1 MPDISTKATVG
12 IELNT
17 QPVGRKIAE
26 LETKLDK
33 LNEKKRQFE
42 AAGDQKGLVKIQK
55 EINKVSRQLDTARTA
70 SERCKAALAKLN
82 ESSPKEL
89 RHTLKQLKA
98 DLDHMERGSAAW
110 KAHVEAIKRVKAEI
124 KSVDAE
130 LREHEGLLSRINRK
144 VNEWGM
150 SIASAAAAFTGIVFT
165 ARQAVQAYADMEG
178 EMANVRKFTG
188 MTSSEVEKLNEAF
201 KNMDTRTSREDLNKL
216 AQEAG
221 RLGLQSQDDVLGF
234 VKAANQINVALDDLG
249 DGATLTL
256 SKLTDIFGDKD
267 RLGVEQSLLAV
278 GSVINELSQN
288 CTASAP
294 YLANFAQRLAGVGKQ
309 ANMTI
314 PEIMGFAAVL
324 DSQGQAVE
332 MSATALSQLI
342 MKLFQDP
349 AKIAKATGMDL
360 QAFSKV
366 LKEDTN
372 EALLM
377 LLERLNSLGDISAL
391 APIFDAMGT
400 DGARASAVIAAL
412 AGNID
417 MVKQQQQ
424 AANLAFKEGTS
435 VTKEYNVQNNT
446 VQAQLDKAKKGFNEM
461 AVELG
466 EKLAPAMKY
475 AISGTSAMMRVLSGL
490 ISFIG
495 NHKTIIITLTL
506 AIIGYTAAVKANTIA
521 KITDAAF
528 DKIANALIATRR
540 VVVLAASAAYNA
552 LTGNMVRARAAT
564 VLLNK
569 TLKLSPWGLAIAG
582 VTALYGGLIS
592 LLQSVDDN
600 RKAAK
605 RLAEEH
611 RQWIDSISN
620 IDEASN
626 RYSSNELTRLKA
638 LYKSAT
644 DENAARK
651 NRISAAQQMQSLYP
665 AIFSNFSNEA
675 IMAGKAKSA
684 YDKLTLSIIANAKA
698 RAAAE
703 KIKENEKKILDLEDE
718 VRRNEAWAH
727 NAGVRADNA
736 REQQRKNNDRNSAQ
750 HAFMPAGVQTYGEQ
764 QLSETI
770 RDNTKQQEIA
780 NKNIEKANGQIN
792 DLRTSNDRLA
802 KIPGVSGLLTGG
814 GNNPQTPNISYTHGG
829 GGGRGNSDFTPPDEK
844 AERKAETERKKKE
857 REARAAQRKKEQ
869 DAAKAKRLA
878 DRVAK
883 QEYEQALK
891 DTVEDRANAETEA
904 LQLYKA
910 GELGY
915 YEYLD
920 RMANIEEE
928 FWNSRLD
935 TYEAFGKAESDDYAK
950 DAKKLEEAKT
960 KHEQQMTQIQITA
973 AQQRRDQAKLDA
985 EMEFYNPDN
994 KEAFHNQQWLNDR
1007 RAKLELDYLQE
1018 VMKIH
1023 KEGSKEWLDA
1033 EKALDKAAKEE
1044 ELRQRKQM
1052 EQNMSAWLY
1061 IYSQQG
1067 AKTRM
1072 DAELRVAKQL
1082 YDQKLLKDEEYQE
1095 ARAAIEKKYRDEV
1108 NSKTGTKAKNQ
1119 DFDDAKGAYEQQMK
1133 ALEDARKQ
1141 GLISQEDYESRKFQ
1155 ITQNYHNKVVELIKG
1170 QGSEWSTMVTTLV
1183 ETWKAGFENLGSTL
1197 PEKLKSIADMA
1208 SAAFAIMNEGV
1219 KSYTAYANASRDLEL
1234 AKVEKNYKAQID
1246 AAGNNDKKRKQLEEQ
1261 KEKEIA
1267 KIKTKYDKRAM
1278 VIEMAQAVAST
1289 AMAAINAYASAAQ
1302 VPMIGYLLA
1311 PIAASMALAAGA
1323 LQIATIKKSHQA
1335 QQMGYYEGGFTS
1347 RDPNNRRE
1355 AGVVHAN
1362 EFVANHNAVSNPQL
1376 LPVLRLID
1384 QAQRNNTVG
1393 SLTREDVSRAIGQG
1407 AILGD
1412 MTASQQRTAEQHDT
1426 SMVMVAASMERQ
1438 TDAINEL
1445 NARLADGIESFMV
1458 MDGERGFDRSW
1469 QHYQR
1474 MKNNPKR

>member
-55 EINKVSRQLDTARTA
+55 EINKVSRQLDNARTA

-82 ESSPKEL
+82 EASPKEL

-98 DLDHMERGSAAW
+98 DLDHMERGSSAW

-124 KSVDAE
+124 KNVDAE
-130 LREHEGLLSRINRK
+130 LREHEGLLSRLNRK

-150 SIASAAAAFTGIVFT
+150 SIASAAAAFTGLVFT
-165 ARQAVQAYADMEG
+165 ARQAVQAYADMEA

-188 MTSSEVEKLNEAF
+188 MTEEDVEKLNESF
-201 KNMDTRTSREDLNKL
+201 KKMDTRTSREDLNKL

-221 RLGLQSQDDVLGF
+221 RLGLQSQEDVLGF
-234 VKAANQINVALDDLG
+234 VTAANQINVALDDLG
-249 DGATLTL
+249 EGATLTL

-294 YLANFAQRLAGVGKQ
+294 YLAQFAQRLAGVGKQ

-360 QAFSKV
+360 QAFNKV

-377 LLERLNSLGDISAL
+377 LLQRLNELGDISAL
-391 APIFDAMGT
+391 APVFDSMGT
-400 DGARASAVIAAL
+400 DGARASQVIAAL
-412 AGNID
+412 AGNVE
-417 MVKQQQQ
+417 MVKKQQQ
-424 AANLAFKEGTS
+424 AANVAFKQGTS

-446 VQAQLDKAKKGFNEM
+446 VQAGLDKAKKGFHEM

-466 EKLAPAMKY
+466 QKLAPAMKY
-475 AISGTSAMMRVLSGL
+475 AITGTSAMMHVLSGV
-490 ISFIG
+490 ISFISDYAG
-495 NHKTIIITLTL
+495 TIIST
-506 AIIGYTAAVKANTIA
+506 AIAIGGYTVAVNAAVIADQLKVFWNNVLIGSFKKLWAVIAANPYGALAAAIGVVIGLVIDHNRGLTEAKAAEEALNGVREQA
-521 KITDAAF
+521 RKKIVDEQTELE
-528 DKIANALIATRR
+528 ILIA
-540 VVVLAASAAYNA
+540 AANDTTQSYKNQKAA
-552 LTGNMVRARAAT
+552 VDK
-564 VLLNK
+564 LNK
-569 TLKLSPWGLAIAG
+569 TIPGFNGKIDATTRAFSYSKRALDEYINSLIRLYEVEGAKEKFKELGKERAGYVMEKKQLEKEIADEKQRQREEYSRMAG
-582 VTALYGGLIS
+582 NPNYSTSQGGS
-592 LLQSVDDN
+592 MPAV
-600 RKAAK
+600 A
-605 RLAEEH
+605 
-611 RQWIDSISN
+611 SIS
-620 IDEASN
+620 
-626 RYSSNELTRLKA
+626 
-638 LYKSAT
+638 
-644 DENAARK
+644 
-651 NRISAAQQMQSLYP
+651 M
-665 AIFSNFSNEA
+665 
-675 IMAGKAKSA
+675 
-684 YDKLTLSIIANAKA
+684 
-698 RAAAE
+698 
-703 KIKENEKKILDLEDE
+703 
-718 VRRNEAWAH
+718 
-727 NAGVRADNA
+727 
-736 REQQRKNNDRNSAQ
+736 
-750 HAFMPAGVQTYGEQ
+750 
-764 QLSETI
+764 
-770 RDNTKQQEIA
+770 
-780 NKNIEKANGQIN
+780 
-792 DLRTSNDRLA
+792 SNDATLRGLEARLDRINNKLKYTDA
-802 KIPGVSGLLTGG
+802 SMQALKDEYGKDWYAQDQGKPITPTSDIHPTGD
-814 GNNPQTPNISYTHGG
+814 P
-829 GGGRGNSDFTPPDEK
+829 GGGRGNSDFTPSDEK
-844 AERKAETERKKKE
+844 AERKAEADRKKKE

-869 DAAKAKRLA
+869 DAAKVKRLA

-891 DTVEDRANAETEA
+891 DTVEDRAKAETEA

-910 GELGY
+910 SELGY

-1082 YDQKLLKDEEYQE
+1082 YDQKLLKDKEYQE

-1119 DFDDAKGAYEQQMK
+1119 DFDDAKDTYEQQMK

-1347 RDPNNRRE
+1347 RDTNNRRE

-1362 EFVANHNAVSNPQL
+1362 EFVANHQAVANPQL

-1393 SLTREDVSRAIGQG
+1393 SLTSEDVSRAIGQG

-1412 MTASQQRTAEQHDT
+1412 MTVAQQRTAEQHDT

>member
-1 MPDISTKATVG
+1 MADTSTKATVD
-12 IELNT
+12 IEINSQSAKRRLS
-17 QPVGRKIAE
+17 E
-26 LETKLDK
+26 LETKLAD
-33 LNEKKRQFE
+33 LNKKKAEFE
-42 AAGDQKGLVKIQK
+42 RTGNTAGLVKIEKDIQ
-55 EINKVSRQLDTARTA
+55 KVSRQMNTARTNA
-70 SERCKAALAKLN
+70 QKCEAALKKLN
-82 ESSPKEL
+82 SASPKEL
-89 RHTLKQLKA
+89 RMVLRQLQN
-98 DLDHMERGSAAW
+98 DLNHIERGSDAW
-110 KAHVEAIKRVKAEI
+110 KRHVESIKRVKAEI
-124 KSVDAE
+124 KNVDAE
-130 LREHEGLLSRINRK
+130 LREHEGMMSRINRK

-150 SIASAAAAFTGIVFT
+150 SIAGAAAAFTGLVFT
-165 ARQAVQAYADMEG
+165 ARQSVQAYADMEG

-201 KNMDTRTSREDLNKL
+201 KSMDTRTSREDLNKL

-234 VKAANQINVALDDLG
+234 VKAADQINVALDDLG
-249 DGATLTL
+249 EGATQTL
-256 SKLTDIFGDKD
+256 SKLTDIFGDRD
-267 RLGVEQSLLAV
+267 RLGVEQSLLSV

-288 CTASAP
+288 STASAP
-294 YLANFAQRLAGVGKQ
+294 YLADFAQRLAGVGKQ

-314 PEIMGFAAVL
+314 PQIMGFAAVL
-324 DSQGQAVE
+324 ESQGQLVE
-332 MSATALSQLI
+332 MSSTALSQLI

-377 LLERLNSLGDISAL
+377 LLSRLHELGDISVL
-391 APIFDAMGT
+391 APVFDAMGT
-400 DGARASAVIAAL
+400 DGARASSVLAAL

-424 AANLAFKEGTS
+424 VANVAFKEATS
-435 VTKEYNVQNNT
+435 VTKEYNIQNNT

-466 EKLAPAMKY
+466 KKLAPAMKY
-475 AISGTSAMMRVLSGL
+475 AITGTSAMMHVLSST
-490 ISFIG
+490 ISFISEYAA
-495 NHKTIIITLTL
+495 TIIST
-506 AIIGYTAAVKANTIA
+506 TAAIVAYTVVVNASNIAFQVQYYWVNYIIPAFKRLWTVIATNPYGALAAALGVVIGLIIDHNRGLTEAKAAEEALNDVRDQA
-521 KITDAAF
+521 RKKIVDEQTELE
-528 DKIANALIATRR
+528 ILIA
-540 VVVLAASAAYNA
+540 AANDTTQSYKDQKAA
-552 LTGNMVRARAAT
+552 VDK
-564 VLLNK
+564 LNK
-569 TLKLSPWGLAIAG
+569 TIPGFNGKIDATTCAFSYSKQ
-582 VTALYGGLIS
+582 ALDAY
-592 LLQSVDDN
+592 
-600 RKAAK
+600 
-605 RLAEEH
+605 
-611 RQWIDSISN
+611 IDSLIHLYEVEGAKEKFKEYGKERAGLVMEKKKLEKEIEEEKKRQEEDYKDMRENPYTPGVNPEDQAGITFGRIVGNKVALSRLESKLDDVNSKLKYTSAAMQALKDEYGKDWYRQDTDRPASPRSN
-620 IDEASN
+620 IA
-626 RYSSNELTRLKA
+626 
-638 LYKSAT
+638 
-644 DENAARK
+644 
-651 NRISAAQQMQSLYP
+651 P
-665 AIFSNFSNEA
+665 
-675 IMAGKAKSA
+675 
-684 YDKLTLSIIANAKA
+684 
-698 RAAAE
+698 
-703 KIKENEKKILDLEDE
+703 
-718 VRRNEAWAH
+718 
-727 NAGVRADNA
+727 
-736 REQQRKNNDRNSAQ
+736 
-750 HAFMPAGVQTYGEQ
+750 
-764 QLSETI
+764 
-770 RDNTKQQEIA
+770 
-780 NKNIEKANGQIN
+780 
-792 DLRTSNDRLA
+792 
-802 KIPGVSGLLTGG
+802 TGG
-814 GNNPQTPNISYTHGG
+814 SGGSGGGGGGGSHGG
-829 GGGRGNSDFTPPDEK
+829 GGGSTFTPPDEK
-844 AERKAETERKKKE
+844 DERKAEAERKKKE
-857 REARAAQRKKEQ
+857 REVRAAQRKKEQ

-891 DTVEDRANAETEA
+891 DTVEDRARAETEA
-904 LQLYKA
+904 LRLYKA

-1033 EKALDKAAKEE
+1033 EKALDKATKEE
-1044 ELRQRKQM
+1044 ELRQRKQL
-1052 EQNMSAWLY
+1052 EQNLSAWLY

-1067 AKTRM
+1067 AKVRM
-1072 DAELRVAKQL
+1072 DAEIRVAKQL
-1082 YDQKLLKDEEYQE
+1082 YDQKLLNEEEYQL

-1108 NSKTGTKAKNQ
+1108 NSNTGTKAKNQ
-1119 DFDDAKGAYEQQMK
+1119 DFDDANDTYKLQLK
-1133 ALEDARKQ
+1133 ALEDAHRL
-1141 GLISQEDYESRKFQ
+1141 GLISQEDYENRKWQ
-1155 ITQNYHNKVVELIKG
+1155 IVQNYHNKIMQLIG
-1170 QGSEWSTMVTTLV
+1170 NQGSEWGTMVANLV
-1183 ETWKAGFENLGSTL
+1183 ETWKAGFDNLGSTL
-1197 PEKLKSIADMA
+1197 PEKMRTIANMAA
-1208 SAAFAIMNEGV
+1208 SAFAVMNAGI
-1219 KSYTAYANASRDLEL
+1219 KSYTDYANASRDLEVK
-1234 AKVEKNYKAQID
+1234 KVEKSYDAQIE
-1246 AAGNNDKKRKQLEEQ
+1246 AAGNNEKKRKQLEEQ

-1289 AMAAINAYASAAQ
+1289 ALAAINAYASAAQ

-1335 QQMGYYEGGFTS
+1335 QQMGYYEGGFTG
-1347 RDPNNRRE
+1347 RDGNNRRE
-1355 AGVVHAN
+1355 VGVVHAN
-1362 EFVANHNAVSNPQL
+1362 EFVANHRAVANPEL

-1412 MTASQQRTAEQHDT
+1412 MTVAQQRTAEQHDT

-1469 QHYQR
+1469 ERYQR

>member
-1 MPDISTKATVG
+1 MPDISTNATVN
-12 IELNT
+12 IEVNSQSAKRRLS
-17 QPVGRKIAE
+17 E
-26 LETKLDK
+26 LETKLSD
-33 LNEKKRQFE
+33 LNKKKAEFE
-42 AAGDQKGLVKIQK
+42 RTGNTAGLVKIEKDIQ
-55 EINKVSRQLDTARTA
+55 KVSRQMNTARTNA
-70 SERCKAALAKLN
+70 QKCEAALKKLN
-82 ESSPKEL
+82 SASPKEL
-89 RHTLKQLKA
+89 RMVLRQLQN
-98 DLDHMERGSAAW
+98 DLNHIERGSDAW
-110 KAHVEAIKRVKAEI
+110 KRHVESIKRVKAEI
-124 KSVDAE
+124 KNVDAE
-130 LREHEGLLSRINRK
+130 LREHEGMMSRINRK

-150 SIASAAAAFTGIVFT
+150 SIASAAAAFTGMVFT

-201 KNMDTRTSREDLNKL
+201 KSMDTRTSREDLNKL

-234 VKAANQINVALDDLG
+234 VKAADQINVALDDLG
-249 DGATLTL
+249 EGATQTL
-256 SKLTDIFGDKD
+256 SKLTDIFGDRD
-267 RLGVEQSLLAV
+267 RLGVEQSLLSV

-288 CTASAP
+288 STASAP
-294 YLANFAQRLAGVGKQ
+294 YLADFAQRLAGVGKQ

-314 PEIMGFAAVL
+314 PQIMGFAAVL
-324 DSQGQAVE
+324 ESQGQLVE
-332 MSATALSQLI
+332 MSSTALSQLI

-377 LLERLNSLGDISAL
+377 LLSRLHELGDISVL
-391 APIFDAMGT
+391 APVFDAMGT
-400 DGARASAVIAAL
+400 DGARASSVLAAL

-424 AANLAFKEGTS
+424 VANVAFKEATS
-435 VTKEYNVQNNT
+435 VTKEYNIQNNT

-475 AISGTSAMMRVLSGL
+475 AITGTSAMMRVLSGL

-521 KITDAAF
+521 KITDAAV
-528 DKIANALIATRR
+528 DKISNALIATRR

-564 VLLNK
+564 VLLNQ
-569 TLKLSPWGLAIAG
+569 TLKLSPWGFAIAG

-644 DENAARK
+644 DETAARK

-675 IMAGKAKSA
+675 IMAGEAKSA

-703 KIKENEKKILDLEDE
+703 KIQENEKKILDLEDE

-727 NAGVRADNA
+727 NAGVRAVNA
-736 REQQRKNNDRNSAQ
+736 REQQRQNNDRNSAQ
-750 HAFMPAGVQTYGEQ
+750 HAFMPAGVQTHGEQ

-780 NKNIEKANGQIN
+780 NRNIEKANGQIK
-792 DLRTSNDRLA
+792 DLKTSNDRLA
-802 KIPGVSGLLTGG
+802 KIPGVSDLLTGG
-814 GNNPQTPNISYTHGG
+814 GDNAKTTNISYTHGSG
-829 GGGRGNSDFTPPDEK
+829 GGTHGSGGGSNPANTPSPNDPTKKMKEVIEKLTADKNDALTKLNEQYRKGELKGYDDYVDQQYNRTKQYYDDVLAVYQKYGQDQSKEAADVRTKQADDEAK
-844 AERKAETERKKKE
+844 HDKEMVERKKRSLEQQRDADKM
-857 REARAAQRKKEQ
+857 AAQMR
-869 DAAKAKRLA
+869 
-878 DRVAK
+878 
-883 QEYEQALK
+883 
-891 DTVEDRANAETEA
+891 
-904 LQLYKA
+904 
-910 GELGY
+910 Y
-915 YEYLD
+915 YE
-920 RMANIEEE
+920 
-928 FWNSRLD
+928 
-935 TYEAFGKAESDDYAK
+935 
-950 DAKKLEEAKT
+950 
-960 KHEQQMTQIQITA
+960 
-973 AQQRRDQAKLDA
+973 
-985 EMEFYNPDN
+985 PDS
-994 KEAFHNQQWLNDR
+994 EIFHNQQALDNELAKIDIEYLEKVR
-1007 RAKLELDYLQE
+1007 DLTVENTKERA
-1018 VMKIH
+1018 
-1023 KEGSKEWLDA
+1023 DA
-1033 EKALDKAAKEE
+1033 ELALEKAKQSEK
-1044 ELRQRKQM
+1044 LRQRKQL
-1052 EQNMSAWLY
+1052 EQNLSAWLY

-1067 AKTRM
+1067 AKVRM

-1082 YDQKLLKDEEYQE
+1082 YDQKLINDEEYQE

-1108 NSKTGTKAKNQ
+1108 NSNTGTKAKNQ
-1119 DFDDAKGAYEQQMK
+1119 DFDDANDTYKLQLK
-1133 ALEDARKQ
+1133 ALDDAHRL
-1141 GLISQEDYESRKFQ
+1141 GLISQEDYENRKWQ
-1155 ITQNYHNKVVELIKG
+1155 IVQNYHNKIMQLIG
-1170 QGSEWSTMVTTLV
+1170 NQGSEWGTMVANIV
-1183 ETWKAGFENLGSTL
+1183 ETWKAGFDNLGSTL
-1197 PEKLKSIADMA
+1197 PEKMRTIANMAA
-1208 SAAFAIMNEGV
+1208 SAFAVMNAGI
-1219 KSYTAYANASRDLEL
+1219 KSYTDYANACRDLEVK
-1234 AKVEKNYKAQID
+1234 KVEKSYDAQIE
-1246 AAGNNDKKRKQLEEQ
+1246 AAGNNEKKRKQLEEQ

-1289 AMAAINAYASAAQ
+1289 ALAAINAYSSAAQ
-1302 VPMIGYLLA
+1302 VPMIGYILA

-1335 QQMGYYEGGFTS
+1335 HQMGYYEGGFTG
-1347 RDPNNRRE
+1347 RDGNNRRE
-1355 AGVVHAN
+1355 VGVVHAN
-1362 EFVANHNAVSNPQL
+1362 EFVANHRAVANPEL
-1376 LPVLRLID
+1376 MPVLRLID

-1412 MTASQQRTAEQHDT
+1412 MTVAQQRTAEQHDT
-1426 SMVMVAASMERQ
+1426 SMVMVAASMEQQ
-1438 TDAINEL
+1438 TAAINEL

-1469 QHYQR
+1469 QRYQR

>member
-55 EINKVSRQLDTARTA
+55 EINNVSRQLDTARTA

-150 SIASAAAAFTGIVFT
+150 SIASAAAAFTGLVFT
-165 ARQAVQAYADMEG
+165 ARQAVQAYADMEA

-188 MTSSEVEKLNEAF
+188 MTEEEVEKLNESF
-201 KNMDTRTSREDLNKL
+201 KKMDTRTSREDLNKL

-221 RLGLQSQDDVLGF
+221 RLGLHSQEDVLGF
-234 VKAANQINVALDDLG
+234 VTAANQINVALDDLG
-249 DGATLTL
+249 EGATLTL

-377 LLERLNSLGDISAL
+377 LLQRLNELGDISAL
-391 APIFDAMGT
+391 APVFDSMGT

-424 AANLAFKEGTS
+424 AANVAFKEGTS

-506 AIIGYTAAVKANTIA
+506 AIVGYTAAVKANTIA

-540 VVVLAASAAYNA
+540 IVVLAASAAYNA

-780 NKNIEKANGQIN
+780 NKNIEKANGQIK

-844 AERKAETERKKKE
+844 DERKAEAERKKKE

-891 DTVEDRANAETEA
+891 DTVEDRARAETEA
-904 LQLYKA
+904 LRLYKA

-915 YEYLD
+915 YEYLN

-928 FWNSRLD
+928 FWNSRLY

-1082 YDQKLLKDEEYQE
+1082 YDQKLLNEEEYQE

-1108 NSKTGTKAKNQ
+1108 NSKTGTKAKDQ
-1119 DFDDAKGAYEQQMK
+1119 DFDEAKDTYEQQMK

-1197 PEKLKSIADMA
+1197 SEKLKSIADMA

-1407 AILGD
+1407 AILGN

-1426 SMVMVAASMERQ
+1426 SMMMVAASMERQ

-1469 QHYQR
+1469 KRYQR

>member
-55 EINKVSRQLDTARTA
+55 EINKVSRQLDNARTA

-82 ESSPKEL
+82 EASPKEL

-98 DLDHMERGSAAW
+98 DLDHMERGSSAW

-124 KSVDAE
+124 KNVDAE
-130 LREHEGLLSRINRK
+130 LREHEGLLSRLNRK

-150 SIASAAAAFTGIVFT
+150 SIASAAAAFTGLVFT
-165 ARQAVQAYADMEG
+165 ARQAVQAYADMEA

-188 MTSSEVEKLNEAF
+188 MTEEDVEKLNESF
-201 KNMDTRTSREDLNKL
+201 KKMDTRTSREDLNKL

-221 RLGLQSQDDVLGF
+221 RLGLQSQEDVLGF
-234 VKAANQINVALDDLG
+234 VTAANQINVALDDLG
-249 DGATLTL
+249 EGATLTL

-294 YLANFAQRLAGVGKQ
+294 YLAQFAQRLAGVGKQ

-360 QAFSKV
+360 QAFNKV

-377 LLERLNSLGDISAL
+377 LLQRLNELGDISAL
-391 APIFDAMGT
+391 APVFDSMGT
-400 DGARASAVIAAL
+400 DGARASQVIAAL
-412 AGNID
+412 AGNVE
-417 MVKQQQQ
+417 MVKKQQQ
-424 AANLAFKEGTS
+424 AANVAFKQGTS

-446 VQAQLDKAKKGFNEM
+446 VQAGLDKAKKGFHEM

-466 EKLAPAMKY
+466 QKLAPAMKY
-475 AISGTSAMMRVLSGL
+475 AITGTSAMMHVLSGV
-490 ISFIG
+490 ISFISDYAG
-495 NHKTIIITLTL
+495 TIIST
-506 AIIGYTAAVKANTIA
+506 AIAIGGYTVAVNAAVIADQLKVFWNNVLIGSFKKLWAVIAANPYGALAAAIGVVIGLVIDHNRGLTEAKAAEEALNGVREQA
-521 KITDAAF
+521 RKKIVDEQTELE
-528 DKIANALIATRR
+528 ILIA
-540 VVVLAASAAYNA
+540 AANDATQSYKNQKAA
-552 LTGNMVRARAAT
+552 VDK
-564 VLLNK
+564 LNK
-569 TLKLSPWGLAIAG
+569 TIPGFNGKIDATTRAFSYSKRALDEYINSLIRLYEVEGAKEKFKELGKERAGYVMEKKQLEKEIADEKQRQREEYSRMAG
-582 VTALYGGLIS
+582 NPNYSTSQGGS
-592 LLQSVDDN
+592 MPAV
-600 RKAAK
+600 A
-605 RLAEEH
+605 
-611 RQWIDSISN
+611 SIS
-620 IDEASN
+620 
-626 RYSSNELTRLKA
+626 
-638 LYKSAT
+638 
-644 DENAARK
+644 
-651 NRISAAQQMQSLYP
+651 M
-665 AIFSNFSNEA
+665 
-675 IMAGKAKSA
+675 
-684 YDKLTLSIIANAKA
+684 
-698 RAAAE
+698 
-703 KIKENEKKILDLEDE
+703 
-718 VRRNEAWAH
+718 
-727 NAGVRADNA
+727 
-736 REQQRKNNDRNSAQ
+736 
-750 HAFMPAGVQTYGEQ
+750 
-764 QLSETI
+764 
-770 RDNTKQQEIA
+770 
-780 NKNIEKANGQIN
+780 
-792 DLRTSNDRLA
+792 SNDATLRGLEARLDRINNKLKYTDA
-802 KIPGVSGLLTGG
+802 SMQALKDEYGKDWYAQDQGKPITPTSDIHPTGD
-814 GNNPQTPNISYTHGG
+814 P
-829 GGGRGNSDFTPPDEK
+829 GGGRGNSDFTPSDEK
-844 AERKAETERKKKE
+844 AERKAEADRKKKE

-869 DAAKAKRLA
+869 DAAKVKRLA

-891 DTVEDRANAETEA
+891 DTVEDRAKAETEA

-1119 DFDDAKGAYEQQMK
+1119 DFDDAKGTYEQQMK

-1141 GLISQEDYESRKFQ
+1141 GLISQEGYESRKFQ

-1278 VIEMAQAVAST
+1278 VLEMAQAVAST

-1347 RDPNNRRE
+1347 RDTNNRRE

>member
-1 MPDISTKATVG
+1 MPDISTNATVN
-12 IELNT
+12 IEVNSQSVKRRL
-17 QPVGRKIAE
+17 AE
-26 LETKLDK
+26 LENQLST
-33 LNEKKRQFE
+33 LNKKKAEFE
-42 AAGDQKGLVKIQK
+42 RTGNTSGLVKVEKDIK
-55 EINKVSRQLDTARTA
+55 KVNRQMNTARTNA
-70 SERCKAALAKLN
+70 QKCEAALKKLN
-82 ESSPKEL
+82 SASPKEL
-89 RHTLKQLKA
+89 RMVLKQLQN
-98 DLDHMERGSAAW
+98 DLNHIERGSDAW
-110 KAHVEAIKRVKAEI
+110 KRHVETIKRVKAEI
-124 KSVDAE
+124 KTVDAE

-144 VNEWGM
+144 VNDWGM

-165 ARQAVQAYADMEG
+165 ARQSVQAYADMEG

-188 MTSSEVEKLNEAF
+188 MTEEDVAKLNEEF
-201 KNMDTRTSREDLNKL
+201 KKMDTRTSREDLNKL

-221 RLGLQSQDDVLGF
+221 RLGLQSQEDVLGF
-234 VKAANQINVALDDLG
+234 VTAANQINVALDDLG
-249 DGATLTL
+249 EGATLTL

-294 YLANFAQRLAGVGKQ
+294 YLAQFAQRLAGVGKQ

-360 QAFSKV
+360 QAFNKV

-377 LLERLNSLGDISAL
+377 LLQRLNELGDISAL
-391 APIFDAMGT
+391 APVFDSMGT
-400 DGARASAVIAAL
+400 DGARASPVIAAL
-412 AGNID
+412 AGNVE
-417 MVKQQQQ
+417 MVKKQQQ
-424 AANLAFKEGTS
+424 AANAAFKQGTS

-446 VQAQLDKAKKGFNEM
+446 VQAGLDKAKKGFHEM

-466 EKLAPAMKY
+466 QKLAPAMKY
-475 AISGTSAMMRVLSGL
+475 AITGTSAMMHVLSVV
-490 ISFIG
+490 ISFISEYAA
-495 NHKTIIITLTL
+495 TIISTTATIVAYTIVINASNIAFQVQYYWVNYIIPAFKRLWTVIATNPYGALAAALALVIGLLIDHNRGLTEAKAAEEALNDVRDQARKKIVDEQTELEILIAAANDITQS
-506 AIIGYTAAVKANTIA
+506 YKKQKAAV
-521 KITDAAF
+521 
-528 DKIANALIATRR
+528 DK
-540 VVVLAASAAYNA
+540 
-552 LTGNMVRARAAT
+552 
-564 VLLNK
+564 LNK
-569 TLKLSPWGLAIAG
+569 TIPGFNGKIDATTRAFSYSKQALDDYINSLIRLYEVEGAKEKFKELGKERAG
-582 VTALYGGLIS
+582 YV
-592 LLQSVDDN
+592 
-600 RKAAK
+600 
-605 RLAEEH
+605 
-611 RQWIDSISN
+611 
-620 IDEASN
+620 
-626 RYSSNELTRLKA
+626 
-638 LYKSAT
+638 
-644 DENAARK
+644 
-651 NRISAAQQMQSLYP
+651 M
-665 AIFSNFSNEA
+665 
-675 IMAGKAKSA
+675 
-684 YDKLTLSIIANAKA
+684 
-698 RAAAE
+698 
-703 KIKENEKKILDLEDE
+703 EKKKLEKEIEEEKKRQAEDYK
-718 VRRNEAWAH
+718 NT
-727 NAGVRADNA
+727 
-736 REQQRKNNDRNSAQ
+736 REN
-750 HAFMPAGVQTYGEQ
+750 P
-764 QLSETI
+764 
-770 RDNTKQQEIA
+770 NT
-780 NKNIEKANGQIN
+780 
-792 DLRTSNDRLA
+792 
-802 KIPGVSGLLTGG
+802 PGVSPEDQAGITFGRIVGNKVALSRLESKLDDVNSKLKYTSAAMQALKDEYGKDWYRQDTGRPASPRSDIAPTGG
-814 GNNPQTPNISYTHGG
+814 SGGSGGGGGGGSHGG
-829 GGGRGNSDFTPPDEK
+829 GGGSTFTPPDEK
-844 AERKAETERKKKE
+844 AERKAEADRKKKE

-869 DAAKAKRLA
+869 DAAKVKRLA

-891 DTVEDRANAETEA
+891 DTVEDRAKAETEA

-1072 DAELRVAKQL
+1072 DAELRVAKRL

-1119 DFDDAKGAYEQQMK
+1119 DFDDVKDTYEQQMK

-1183 ETWKAGFENLGSTL
+1183 ENWKAGFENLGSTL

-1289 AMAAINAYASAAQ
+1289 AIAAINAYASAAQ

-1347 RDPNNRRE
+1347 RDTNNRRE

-1362 EFVANHNAVSNPQL
+1362 EFVANHQAVANPQL

-1393 SLTREDVSRAIGQG
+1393 SLTSEDVSRAIGQG

-1412 MTASQQRTAEQHDT
+1412 MTASRQRTAEQHDT

>member
-1 MPDISTKATVG
+1 MPDISTNATVN
-12 IELNT
+12 IEVNSQSAKRRL
-17 QPVGRKIAE
+17 AE
-26 LETKLDK
+26 LENQLST
-33 LNEKKRQFE
+33 LNKKKAEFE
-42 AAGDQKGLVKIQK
+42 RTGNTAGLVKVENDIK
-55 EINKVSRQLDTARTA
+55 KVNRQMNTARTNA
-70 SERCKAALAKLN
+70 QKCEAALKKLN
-82 ESSPKEL
+82 SASPKEL
-89 RHTLKQLKA
+89 RMVLRQLQN
-98 DLDHMERGSAAW
+98 DLNHIERGSDAW
-110 KAHVEAIKRVKAEI
+110 KRHVESIKRVKAEI
-124 KSVDAE
+124 KNVDAE
-130 LREHEGLLSRINRK
+130 LREHEGMMSRINRK

-150 SIASAAAAFTGIVFT
+150 SIAGAAAAFTGLVFT
-165 ARQAVQAYADMEG
+165 ARQSVQAYADMEG

-188 MTSSEVEKLNEAF
+188 MTSSEVEKLNDAF
-201 KNMDTRTSREDLNKL
+201 KSMDTRTSREDLNKL

-234 VKAANQINVALDDLG
+234 VKAADQINVALDDLG
-249 DGATLTL
+249 EGATQTL
-256 SKLTDIFGDKD
+256 SKLTDIFGDRE
-267 RLGVEQSLLAV
+267 RLGVEQSLLSV

-288 CTASAP
+288 STASAP
-294 YLANFAQRLAGVGKQ
+294 YLADFAQRLAGVGKQ

-314 PEIMGFAAVL
+314 PQIMGFAAVL
-324 DSQGQAVE
+324 ESQGQLVE
-332 MSATALSQLI
+332 MSSTALSQLI
-342 MKLFQDP
+342 MKLFQEP

-360 QAFSKV
+360 QAFSKM

-377 LLERLNSLGDISAL
+377 LLSRLHELGDISVL
-391 APIFDAMGT
+391 APVFDAMGT

-424 AANLAFKEGTS
+424 VANVAFKEATS
-435 VTKEYNVQNNT
+435 VTKEYNIQNNT

-466 EKLAPAMKY
+466 KKLAPAMKY
-475 AISGTSAMMRVLSGL
+475 AITGTSSMMHVLSST
-490 ISFIG
+490 ISFISEYAA
-495 NHKTIIITLTL
+495 TIIST
-506 AIIGYTAAVKANTIA
+506 TAAIVAYTVVVNASNIAFKVQYYWVNYIIPAFKRLWTVIATNPYGALAAAIGVVIGVMIDHNRGLTEAKAAEEALNDVRDQA
-521 KITDAAF
+521 RKKIVDEQTELE
-528 DKIANALIATRR
+528 ILIA
-540 VVVLAASAAYNA
+540 AANDTTQSYKNQKAA
-552 LTGNMVRARAAT
+552 VDK
-564 VLLNK
+564 LNK
-569 TLKLSPWGLAIAG
+569 TIPGFNGKIDATTRAFSYSKQALDDYINSLIRLYEVEGAKEKFKELGKESAGYVMEQKKLEKEIEEEKKRQAVDYKDMRDNPNTPG
-582 VTALYGGLIS
+582 VNPED
-592 LLQSVDDN
+592 QSGITFGRIVGN
-600 RKAAK
+600 KAALSSLEYRLDSVK
-605 RLAEEH
+605 RKLKSTYA
-611 RQWIDSISN
+611 
-620 IDEASN
+620 AM
-626 RYSSNELTRLKA
+626 KA
-638 LYKSAT
+638 LKDEYGKDWYKQDVGKPNTPTSKVGSGSGSGHSA
-644 DENAARK
+644 
-651 NRISAAQQMQSLYP
+651 
-665 AIFSNFSNEA
+665 
-675 IMAGKAKSA
+675 
-684 YDKLTLSIIANAKA
+684 
-698 RAAAE
+698 
-703 KIKENEKKILDLEDE
+703 
-718 VRRNEAWAH
+718 
-727 NAGVRADNA
+727 
-736 REQQRKNNDRNSAQ
+736 
-750 HAFMPAGVQTYGEQ
+750 
-764 QLSETI
+764 
-770 RDNTKQQEIA
+770 
-780 NKNIEKANGQIN
+780 
-792 DLRTSNDRLA
+792 
-802 KIPGVSGLLTGG
+802 SGGSGSDGG
-814 GNNPQTPNISYTHGG
+814 GSA
-829 GGGRGNSDFTPPDEK
+829 FTPPDEK
-844 AERKAETERKKKE
+844 AEAERKKKE

-891 DTVEDRANAETEA
+891 DTIEDRAKAETEA
-904 LQLYKA
+904 LQLYKD

-960 KHEQQMTQIQITA
+960 NHEQQMTQIQITA
-973 AQQRRDQAKLDA
+973 AQQRRDHAKLDA

-994 KEAFHNQQWLNDR
+994 KQAFHNQQWLNDR
-1007 RAKLELDYLQE
+1007 LAKLELDYLQE

-1023 KEGSKEWLDA
+1023 KEGSKEWLAA
-1033 EKALDKAAKEE
+1033 EKALDKATKEE
-1044 ELRQRKQM
+1044 ELRQRKQL
-1052 EQNMSAWLY
+1052 EQNLSAWLY

-1082 YDQKLLKDEEYQE
+1082 YDQKLLNEEEYQE

-1119 DFDDAKGAYEQQMK
+1119 DFDDAKDTYEQQMK
-1133 ALEDARKQ
+1133 AIEDARKQ

-1289 AMAAINAYASAAQ
+1289 ALAAINAYSSAAQ
-1302 VPMIGYLLA
+1302 VPMIGYILA

-1335 QQMGYYEGGFTS
+1335 QQMGYYEGGFTG
-1347 RDPNNRRE
+1347 RDGNNRRE
-1355 AGVVHAN
+1355 VGVVHAN
-1362 EFVANHNAVSNPQL
+1362 EFVANHRAVANPEL

-1407 AILGD
+1407 SILGD
-1412 MTASQQRTAEQHDT
+1412 MTVAQQRTADREDR
-1426 SMVMVAASMERQ
+1426 SMQLVAASMEQQ
-1438 TDAINEL
+1438 TAAINEL
-1445 NARLADGIESFMV
+1445 NARLADGIESYMV
-1458 MDGERGFDRSW
+1458 MDGERGFNRSW
-1469 QHYQR
+1469 QRYQR
-1474 MKNNPKR
+1474 MRDNPRR

>member
-55 EINKVSRQLDTARTA
+55 EINKFSRQLDTARTA

-98 DLDHMERGSAAW
+98 DLDHMERGSSAW

-124 KSVDAE
+124 KNVDAE
-130 LREHEGLLSRINRK
+130 LREHEGLLSRLNRK

-150 SIASAAAAFTGIVFT
+150 SIASAAAAFTGLVFT
-165 ARQAVQAYADMEG
+165 ARQAVQAYADMEA

-188 MTSSEVEKLNEAF
+188 MTEEDVEKLNEEF
-201 KNMDTRTSREDLNKL
+201 KKMDTRTSREDLNKL

-221 RLGLQSQDDVLGF
+221 RLGLQSQEDVLGF
-234 VKAANQINVALDDLG
+234 VTAANQINVALDDLG
-249 DGATLTL
+249 EGATLTL

-294 YLANFAQRLAGVGKQ
+294 YLAQFAQRLAGVGKQ

-360 QAFSKV
+360 QAFNKV

-377 LLERLNSLGDISAL
+377 LLERLNSLGDISVL
-391 APIFDAMGT
+391 APMFDAMGT
-400 DGARASAVIAAL
+400 DGARASQVIAAL
-412 AGNID
+412 AGNVE
-417 MVKQQQQ
+417 MVKKQQQ
-424 AANLAFKEGTS
+424 AANVAFKQGTS

-446 VQAQLDKAKKGFNEM
+446 VQAGLDKAKKGFHEM

-466 EKLAPAMKY
+466 QKLAPAMKY
-475 AISGTSAMMRVLSGL
+475 AITGTSAMMHVLSGV
-490 ISFIG
+490 ISFISDYAG
-495 NHKTIIITLTL
+495 TIISTATAFGIYTVAVNAAVIADKLKVFWNDML
-506 AIIGYTAAVKANTIA
+506 VASFKKLWAVMASNPWGAIITAIGLVVGLVIDLVARTDELSAAEKALNNVREDARKKIVDEQTELEILIAKANDTTQSYKDQKAAV
-521 KITDAAF
+521 
-528 DKIANALIATRR
+528 DK
-540 VVVLAASAAYNA
+540 
-552 LTGNMVRARAAT
+552 
-564 VLLNK
+564 LNK
-569 TLKLSPWGLAIAG
+569 TIPGFNGKIDATTRAFSYSKQALDDYINSLIRLYEVEGSKEKFKEYGKERAGLVMEKKKLEKEIEEEKRRQTEDYKDMRENPYTPGVNPEDQAG
-582 VTALYGGLIS
+582 ITFGRIVGNKVALSRLES
-592 LLQSVDDN
+592 KLDDVN
-600 RKAAK
+600 RKLKYTDDAMQALK
-605 RLAEEH
+605 EEYGKD
-611 RQWIDSISN
+611 W
-620 IDEASN
+620 
-626 RYSSNELTRLKA
+626 Y
-638 LYKSAT
+638 
-644 DENAARK
+644 
-651 NRISAAQQMQSLYP
+651 AQDT
-665 AIFSNFSNEA
+665 
-675 IMAGKAKSA
+675 GKPK
-684 YDKLTLSIIANAKA
+684 T
-698 RAAAE
+698 
-703 KIKENEKKILDLEDE
+703 
-718 VRRNEAWAH
+718 
-727 NAGVRADNA
+727 
-736 REQQRKNNDRNSAQ
+736 
-750 HAFMPAGVQTYGEQ
+750 P
-764 QLSETI
+764 
-770 RDNTKQQEIA
+770 
-780 NKNIEKANGQIN
+780 
-792 DLRTSNDRLA
+792 TSD
-802 KIPGVSGLLTGG
+802 ITPPSGG
-814 GNNPQTPNISYTHGG
+814 GG

-844 AERKAETERKKKE
+844 TERKAEAERKKKE

-891 DTVEDRANAETEA
+891 DTIEDRAKAETEA

-1072 DAELRVAKQL
+1072 EAELRVAKQL

-1119 DFDDAKGAYEQQMK
+1119 DFDDAKDTYEQQMK

-1141 GLISQEDYESRKFQ
+1141 WLISQEDYESRKYQ
-1155 ITQNYHNKVVELIKG
+1155 IVWNYHNKIVELIKG
-1170 QGSEWSTMVTTLV
+1170 QGSEWGTMVATLV
-1183 ETWKAGFENLGSTL
+1183 VNWKAGFEDLGSTL

-1208 SAAFAIMNEGV
+1208 AAAFAVMNAGL
-1219 KSYTAYANASRDLEL
+1219 KSYTDYANASRDLEL

-1246 AAGNNDKKRKQLEEQ
+1246 AAGNNDKKKKKLEEQ

-1267 KIKTKYDKRAM
+1267 KIKTKYNKQAM

-1289 AMAAINAYASAAQ
+1289 AIAAINAYASAAQ
-1302 VPMIGYLLA
+1302 VPVIGYILA

-1347 RDPNNRRE
+1347 RDTNNRRE

-1362 EFVANHNAVSNPQL
+1362 EFVANHQAVANPQL

-1393 SLTREDVSRAIGQG
+1393 SLTSEDVSRAIGQG

>member
-150 SIASAAAAFTGIVFT
+150 SIASAAAAFTGLVFT
-165 ARQAVQAYADMEG
+165 ARQAVQAYADMEA

-188 MTSSEVEKLNEAF
+188 MTADEVGKLNEAF
-201 KNMDTRTSREDLNKL
+201 KGMDTRTSREDLNKL

-221 RLGLQSQDDVLGF
+221 RLGLQSQEDVLGF
-234 VKAANQINVALDDLG
+234 VKAADQINVALDDLG
-249 DGATLTL
+249 EGATLTL
-256 SKLTDIFGDKD
+256 SKLTDIFGDKQ
-267 RLGVEQSLLAV
+267 RLGVEQSLLSV

-294 YLANFAQRLAGVGKQ
+294 YLAQFAQRLAGVGKQ

-314 PEIMGFAAVL
+314 PQIMGFAAVL

-360 QAFSKV
+360 QNFSKV

-372 EALLM
+372 EALIM
-377 LLERLNSLGDISAL
+377 LLERLNQLGNIDVL
-391 APIFDAMGT
+391 APIFKDMGT
-400 DGARASAVIAAL
+400 DGARASGVLAAL
-412 AGNID
+412 AGNINE
-417 MVKQQQQ
+417 VKKQQI
-424 AANLAFKEGTS
+424 AANKAFKEGTS
-435 VTKEYNVQNNT
+435 VTKEYGVQNNT
-446 VQAQLDKAKKGFNEM
+446 VQANLDKAKKGFHEM

-475 AISGTSAMMRVLSGL
+475 AITGTSAMMHVLSSV
-490 ISFIG
+490 ISFISDYAG
-495 NHKTIIITLTL
+495 TIISTAT
-506 AIIGYTAAVKANTIA
+506 AIGIYTVAVKASVIA
-521 KITDAAF
+521 DQLKAFWNNVLIASFKKLWAVIAANPWGAIAAAIGVVIGVVIDLTRRTDALSEAQKTLNEIQSEAKKKAAEQEQEIKTLMAAAKNMNLTYDEQKTAVDKLNKLIPHFNGRIDATTRAF
-528 DKIANALIATRR
+528 SYSEQALKNYNDELVRLYELEGAREKLKELGRKKADALIKYNEAEESYRAAEANGVGQAYTTSWGSVGYTGQDLIDHTKIAR
-540 VVVLAASAAYNA
+540 
-552 LTGNMVRARAAT
+552 
-564 VLLNK
+564 
-569 TLKLSPWGLAIAG
+569 
-582 VTALYGGLIS
+582 
-592 LLQSVDDN
+592 
-600 RKAAK
+600 
-605 RLAEEH
+605 
-611 RQWIDSISN
+611 
-620 IDEASN
+620 
-626 RYSSNELTRLKA
+626 
-638 LYKSAT
+638 
-644 DENAARK
+644 
-651 NRISAAQQMQSLYP
+651 
-665 AIFSNFSNEA
+665 
-675 IMAGKAKSA
+675 
-684 YDKLTLSIIANAKA
+684 
-698 RAAAE
+698 
-703 KIKENEKKILDLEDE
+703 
-718 VRRNEAWAH
+718 
-727 NAGVRADNA
+727 
-736 REQQRKNNDRNSAQ
+736 
-750 HAFMPAGVQTYGEQ
+750 
-764 QLSETI
+764 
-770 RDNTKQQEIA
+770 
-780 NKNIEKANGQIN
+780 
-792 DLRTSNDRLA
+792 
-802 KIPGVSGLLTGG
+802 
-814 GNNPQTPNISYTHGG
+814 
-829 GGGRGNSDFTPPDEK
+829 
-844 AERKAETERKKKE
+844 
-857 REARAAQRKKEQ
+857 
-869 DAAKAKRLA
+869 DAAKAEVDNIK
-878 DRVAK
+878 K
-883 QEYEQALK
+883 QEDAVLKVFGKDLQREAVRRQAPANPTSNITAGGGAPSSSKGGGNKNQSGGGNKNQSSNGEEDALK
-891 DTVEDRANAETEA
+891 KMKAEIEA
-904 LQLYKA
+904 LTAKKNEDLTKLNDQYRK
-910 GELGY
+910 GEL
-915 YEYLD
+915 
-920 RMANIEEE
+920 ASN
-928 FWNSRLD
+928 
-935 TYEAFGKAESDDYAK
+935 DDYVDKQYNRTKQYYDDVLAVYKKYGQDQSK
-950 DAKKLEEAKT
+950 DAADVRTKQADDEAKHD
-960 KHEQQMTQIQITA
+960 KEMLERKKRSLE
-973 AQQRRDQAKLDA
+973 QRRDADKMAAQMRYYEPDSKL
-985 EMEFYNPDN
+985 
-994 KEAFHNQQWLNDR
+994 FHNQQALDDELAKIDIEYLEKVRDLTVENTKE
-1007 RAKLELDYLQE
+1007 RA
-1018 VMKIH
+1018 
-1023 KEGSKEWLDA
+1023 DA
-1033 EKALDKAAKEE
+1033 ELALEKAKQAEI
-1044 ELRQRKQM
+1044 LRQRKKLD
-1052 EQNMSAWLY
+1052 SDLAAWLY

-1067 AKTRM
+1067 AKQRM
-1072 DAELRVAKQL
+1072 DAELAVVDELHKQEKLKTEEVEDAK
-1082 YDQKLLKDEEYQE
+1082 
-1095 ARAAIEKKYRDEV
+1095 AAIRKKYRDEV
-1108 NSKTGTKAKNQ
+1108 NSKTGTKAPNQ
-1119 DFDDAKGAYEQQMK
+1119 DFTDAKDTYDKQMN

-1141 GLISQEDYESRKFQ
+1141 GLISQEDYESRKWQ
-1155 ITQNYHNKVVELIKG
+1155 IVQNYHNKIVELIKG
-1170 QGSEWSTMVTTLV
+1170 QGSEWATMVTTLV
-1183 ETWKAGFENLGSTL
+1183 ESWKAGFENLGSTL

-1208 SAAFAIMNEGV
+1208 AAAFAVMNAGV
-1219 KSYTAYANASRDLEL
+1219 KSYTDYANASRDLEVK
-1234 AKVEKNYKAQID
+1234 KVEQSYDEQIK
-1246 AAGNNDKKRKQLEEQ
+1246 AAGNNEKKRKALEEQ
-1261 KEKEIA
+1261 KNKDVA
-1267 KIKTKYDKRAM
+1267 AIKTKYDKRAM
-1278 VIEMAQAVAST
+1278 AMEMAQAVSST

-1302 VPMIGYLLA
+1302 VPMIGYILA
-1311 PIAASMALAAGA
+1311 PVAASMALAAGA
-1323 LQIATIKKSHQA
+1323 MQIATIKKQHQV

-1412 MTASQQRTAEQHDT
+1412 MTVAQQRTAEQHDT

-1469 QHYQR
+1469 ERYQR

>member
-1 MPDISTKATVG
+1 MPDINTKATVG

-150 SIASAAAAFTGIVFT
+150 SIASAAAAFTGLVFT
-165 ARQAVQAYADMEG
+165 ARQAVQAYADMEA

-188 MTSSEVEKLNEAF
+188 MTAEEVEKLNDEF
-201 KNMDTRTSREDLNKL
+201 KKIDTRTSREDLNKL

-221 RLGLQSQDDVLGF
+221 RLGLQSQEDVLGF
-234 VKAANQINVALDDLG
+234 VNAANQINVALDDLG
-249 DGATLTL
+249 EGATLTL
-256 SKLTDIFGDKD
+256 SKLTDIFGDKQ
-267 RLGVEQSLLAV
+267 RLGVEQSLLSV

-294 YLANFAQRLAGVGKQ
+294 YLAQFAQRLAGVGKQ

-314 PEIMGFAAVL
+314 PQIMGFAAVL

-360 QAFSKV
+360 QAFNKV

-377 LLERLNSLGDISAL
+377 LLERLNELGDLNVL
-391 APIFDAMGT
+391 APVFDAMGT
-400 DGARASAVIAAL
+400 DGARASQVIAAL
-412 AGNID
+412 AGNVE
-417 MVKQQQQ
+417 MVKKQQQ
-424 AANLAFKEGTS
+424 AANVAFKQGTS

-446 VQAQLDKAKKGFNEM
+446 VQANLDKAKKGFHEM

-466 EKLAPAMKY
+466 QKLAPAMKY
-475 AISGTSAMMRVLSGL
+475 AITGTSAMMHVLSSV
-490 ISFIG
+490 ISFISDYAG
-495 NHKTIIITLTL
+495 TIISTATAFGIYTVAVNAAVIADKLKVFWNDIL
-506 AIIGYTAAVKANTIA
+506 IGSFKKLWAVMAANPWGAIITAIGLVVGLVIDLVARTEKLSAAEKALNDVREDARKKIVDEQTELEILIEAANDTTKSYKDQKAAV
-521 KITDAAF
+521 
-528 DKIANALIATRR
+528 DK
-540 VVVLAASAAYNA
+540 
-552 LTGNMVRARAAT
+552 
-564 VLLNK
+564 LNK
-569 TLKLSPWGLAIAG
+569 TIPGFNGKIDATTRAFSYSKQALDAYIDSLIRLYEVEGAKEKFKEYGKERAGLVMEKKKLEKEIEEEKKRQAEDYKDMRENPYTPGVNPEDQAG
-582 VTALYGGLIS
+582 ITFGRIVGNKVALSRLES
-592 LLQSVDDN
+592 KLDDVN
-600 RKAAK
+600 RKLKYTDDAMQALK
-605 RLAEEH
+605 
-611 RQWIDSISN
+611 
-620 IDEASN
+620 DE
-626 RYSSNELTRLKA
+626 YGKDW
-638 LYKSAT
+638 Y
-644 DENAARK
+644 
-651 NRISAAQQMQSLYP
+651 AQDT
-665 AIFSNFSNEA
+665 
-675 IMAGKAKSA
+675 GKPQ
-684 YDKLTLSIIANAKA
+684 N
-698 RAAAE
+698 
-703 KIKENEKKILDLEDE
+703 
-718 VRRNEAWAH
+718 
-727 NAGVRADNA
+727 
-736 REQQRKNNDRNSAQ
+736 
-750 HAFMPAGVQTYGEQ
+750 P
-764 QLSETI
+764 
-770 RDNTKQQEIA
+770 
-780 NKNIEKANGQIN
+780 
-792 DLRTSNDRLA
+792 TSD
-802 KIPGVSGLLTGG
+802 ITPIGG
-814 GNNPQTPNISYTHGG
+814 GGG
-829 GGGRGNSDFTPPDEK
+829 GRGGRGNSDFTPPDEK
-844 AERKAETERKKKE
+844 AERKAEAERKKKE

-891 DTVEDRANAETEA
+891 DTIEDRAKAETEA

-935 TYEAFGKAESDDYAK
+935 TYEAFGKAEGDEYAK

-985 EMEFYNPDN
+985 EMEYYNPDN
-994 KEAFHNQQWLNDR
+994 KEAYHNQRWLNDR
-1007 RAKLELDYLQE
+1007 KAKLELEYLQE

-1033 EKALDKAAKEE
+1033 EKALDKAVKEE
-1044 ELRQRKQM
+1044 ELRQRKKL
-1052 EQNMSAWLY
+1052 EEDLTAWLY
-1061 IYSQQG
+1061 IYSQKG
-1067 AKTRM
+1067 AKDRM
-1072 DAELRVAKQL
+1072 DAELLVAKQL
-1082 YDQKLLKDEEYQE
+1082 YEQKILLEEEYQE
-1095 ARAAIEKKYRDEV
+1095 AVAAIQKKYREEV

-1119 DFDDAKGAYEQQMK
+1119 DFDDAKDTYEKQMA

-1155 ITQNYHNKVVELIKG
+1155 IIQNYHNKIVELIKG
-1170 QGSEWSTMVTTLV
+1170 QGSEWATMVATLV
-1183 ETWKAGFENLGSTL
+1183 ESWKAGFEDLGSTL

-1219 KSYTAYANASRDLEL
+1219 KSYTEYANASRDLEL

-1246 AAGNNDKKRKQLEEQ
+1246 AAGNNDKKKKKLEEQ

-1267 KIKTKYDKRAM
+1267 KIKSKYNKQAM

-1302 VPMIGYLLA
+1302 VPMIGYILG
-1311 PIAASMALAAGA
+1311 PIAAGLALAAGA
-1323 LQIATIKKSHQA
+1323 IQIATIKKSHQA

-1347 RDPNNRRE
+1347 RDGNNRRE

-1412 MTASQQRTAEQHDT
+1412 MTVAQQRTAEQHDT

-1445 NARLADGIESFMV
+1445 NTRLADGIESFMI

>member
-1 MPDISTKATVG
+1 MPDISTNATVN
-12 IELNT
+12 IEVNSQSANRRLSE
-17 QPVGRKIAE
+17 Q
-26 LETKLDK
+26 ETKLAD
-33 LNEKKRQFE
+33 LNKKKAEFE
-42 AAGDQKGLVKIQK
+42 RTGNTAGLVKIEKDIQ
-55 EINKVSRQLDTARTA
+55 KVSRQMNTARTNA
-70 SERCKAALAKLN
+70 QKCEAALKKLN
-82 ESSPKEL
+82 SASPKEL
-89 RHTLKQLKA
+89 RMVLRQLQK
-98 DLDHMERGSAAW
+98 DLNHIERGSDAW
-110 KAHVEAIKRVKAEI
+110 KRHVETIKRVKAEI
-124 KSVDAE
+124 KNVDAE

-144 VNEWGM
+144 VNDWGM
-150 SIASAAAAFTGIVFT
+150 SIASAAAAFTGMVFT

-201 KNMDTRTSREDLNKL
+201 KSMDTRTSREDLNKL

-234 VKAANQINVALDDLG
+234 VKAADQINVALDDLG
-249 DGATLTL
+249 EGATQTL
-256 SKLTDIFGDKD
+256 SKLTDIFGDRE
-267 RLGVEQSLLAV
+267 RLGVEQSLLSV

-288 CTASAP
+288 STASAP
-294 YLANFAQRLAGVGKQ
+294 YLADFAQRLAGVGKQ

-314 PEIMGFAAVL
+314 PQIMGFAAVL

-377 LLERLNSLGDISAL
+377 LLSRLHELGDISVL
-391 APIFDAMGT
+391 APVFDAMGT
-400 DGARASAVIAAL
+400 DGARASSVIAAL

-424 AANLAFKEGTS
+424 AANVAFKEGTS

-446 VQAQLDKAKKGFNEM
+446 VQAQLDKAKKGFHEI

-475 AISGTSAMMRVLSGL
+475 AITGTSAMMHVLSGL

-495 NHKTIIITLTL
+495 NHKTLIITLTL

-521 KITDAAF
+521 KITDAAV
-528 DKIANALIATRR
+528 DKIANALLATRR

-564 VLLNK
+564 VLLNQ
-569 TLKLSPWGLAIAG
+569 TLKLSPLGLAIAG

-644 DENAARK
+644 DETAARK

-675 IMAGKAKSA
+675 IMAGEAKSA

-703 KIKENEKKILDLEDE
+703 KIQENEKKILDLEDE

-727 NAGVRADNA
+727 NAGVRAVNA
-736 REQQRKNNDRNSAQ
+736 REQQRQNNDRNSAQ
-750 HAFMPAGVQTYGEQ
+750 HAFMPAGVQTHGEQ

-780 NKNIEKANGQIN
+780 NRNIEKANGQIK
-792 DLRTSNDRLA
+792 DLKTSNDRLA
-802 KIPGVSGLLTGG
+802 KIPGVSDLLTGG
-814 GNNPQTPNISYTHGG
+814 GDNAKTTNISYTHGG
-829 GGGRGNSDFTPPDEK
+829 GGGSYGGGGGSNPSNTPSPDDTTKKMKDEIEK
-844 AERKAETERKKKE
+844 LTADKNDALTKLNNQYRKGELKSYDDYVDQQYNRTKQYYDDVLAVYQKYGQGQSKEAADVRTKQADDEDKHDTEMVERKKRSLEQQRDADKM
-857 REARAAQRKKEQ
+857 AAQMR
-869 DAAKAKRLA
+869 
-878 DRVAK
+878 
-883 QEYEQALK
+883 
-891 DTVEDRANAETEA
+891 
-904 LQLYKA
+904 
-910 GELGY
+910 Y
-915 YEYLD
+915 YE
-920 RMANIEEE
+920 
-928 FWNSRLD
+928 
-935 TYEAFGKAESDDYAK
+935 
-950 DAKKLEEAKT
+950 
-960 KHEQQMTQIQITA
+960 
-973 AQQRRDQAKLDA
+973 
-985 EMEFYNPDN
+985 PDS
-994 KEAFHNQQWLNDR
+994 EIFHNQQALDNELAKIDIKYLEKVR
-1007 RAKLELDYLQE
+1007 DLTVENTKERA
-1018 VMKIH
+1018 
-1023 KEGSKEWLDA
+1023 DA
-1033 EKALDKAAKEE
+1033 ELALEKEKQAE
-1044 ELRQRKQM
+1044 IQRQRKQL
-1052 EQNMSAWLY
+1052 EQNLSAWLY

-1082 YDQKLLKDEEYQE
+1082 YDQKLLNEEEYQE

-1119 DFDDAKGAYEQQMK
+1119 DFDEAKDTYEQQMK

-1302 VPMIGYLLA
+1302 VPMIGYILA

-1335 QQMGYYEGGFTS
+1335 QQMGYYEGGFTR
-1347 RDPNNRRE
+1347 RDGNNRRE
-1355 AGVVHAN
+1355 VGVVHAN
-1362 EFVANHNAVSNPQL
+1362 EFVANHRAVANPEL

-1407 AILGD
+1407 AILGN

-1426 SMVMVAASMERQ
+1426 SMMMVAASMERQ

-1469 QHYQR
+1469 ERYQR

>member
-55 EINKVSRQLDTARTA
+55 EINKFSRQLDNARTA

-82 ESSPKEL
+82 EASPKEL

-98 DLDHMERGSAAW
+98 DLDHMERGSSAW

-124 KSVDAE
+124 KNVDAE
-130 LREHEGLLSRINRK
+130 LREHEGLLSRLNRK

-150 SIASAAAAFTGIVFT
+150 SIASAAAAFTGLVFT
-165 ARQAVQAYADMEG
+165 ARQAVQAYADMEA

-188 MTSSEVEKLNEAF
+188 MTEEDVEKLNESF
-201 KNMDTRTSREDLNKL
+201 KKMDTRTSREDLNKL

-221 RLGLQSQDDVLGF
+221 RLGLQSQEDVLGF
-234 VKAANQINVALDDLG
+234 VTAANQINVALDDLG
-249 DGATLTL
+249 EGATLTL

-294 YLANFAQRLAGVGKQ
+294 YLAQFAQRLAGVGKQ

-360 QAFSKV
+360 QAFNKV

-377 LLERLNSLGDISAL
+377 LLQRLNELGDISAL
-391 APIFDAMGT
+391 APVFDSMGT
-400 DGARASAVIAAL
+400 DGARASQVIAAL
-412 AGNID
+412 AGNVE
-417 MVKQQQQ
+417 MVKKQQQ
-424 AANLAFKEGTS
+424 AANVAFKQGTS

-446 VQAQLDKAKKGFNEM
+446 VQAGLDKAKKGFHEM

-466 EKLAPAMKY
+466 QKLAPAMKY
-475 AISGTSAMMRVLSGL
+475 AITGTSAMMHVLSGV
-490 ISFIG
+490 ISFISDYAG
-495 NHKTIIITLTL
+495 TIIST
-506 AIIGYTAAVKANTIA
+506 AIAIGGYTVAVNAAVIADQLKVFWNNVLIGSFKKLWAVIAANPYGALAAAIGVVIGLVIDHNRGLTEAKAAEEALNGVREQA
-521 KITDAAF
+521 RKKIVDEQTELE
-528 DKIANALIATRR
+528 ILIA
-540 VVVLAASAAYNA
+540 AANDATQSYKNQKAA
-552 LTGNMVRARAAT
+552 VDK
-564 VLLNK
+564 LNK
-569 TLKLSPWGLAIAG
+569 TIPGFNGKIDATTRAFSYSKRALDEYINSLIRLYEVEGAKEKFKELGKERAGYVIEKKQFEKEIADEKQRQREEYSRMAG
-582 VTALYGGLIS
+582 NPNYSTSQGGS
-592 LLQSVDDN
+592 MPAV
-600 RKAAK
+600 A
-605 RLAEEH
+605 
-611 RQWIDSISN
+611 SIS
-620 IDEASN
+620 
-626 RYSSNELTRLKA
+626 
-638 LYKSAT
+638 
-644 DENAARK
+644 
-651 NRISAAQQMQSLYP
+651 M
-665 AIFSNFSNEA
+665 
-675 IMAGKAKSA
+675 
-684 YDKLTLSIIANAKA
+684 
-698 RAAAE
+698 
-703 KIKENEKKILDLEDE
+703 
-718 VRRNEAWAH
+718 
-727 NAGVRADNA
+727 
-736 REQQRKNNDRNSAQ
+736 
-750 HAFMPAGVQTYGEQ
+750 
-764 QLSETI
+764 
-770 RDNTKQQEIA
+770 
-780 NKNIEKANGQIN
+780 
-792 DLRTSNDRLA
+792 SNDATLRGLEARLDRINNKLKYTDA
-802 KIPGVSGLLTGG
+802 SMQALKDEYGKDWYAQDQGKPITPTSDIHPTGD
-814 GNNPQTPNISYTHGG
+814 P
-829 GGGRGNSDFTPPDEK
+829 GGGRGNSDFTPSDEK
-844 AERKAETERKKKE
+844 AERKAEADRKKKE

-869 DAAKAKRLA
+869 DAAKVKRLA
-878 DRVAK
+878 DRVTK

-891 DTVEDRANAETEA
+891 DTVEDRAKAETEA

-1119 DFDDAKGAYEQQMK
+1119 DFDDAKGTYEQQMK

-1347 RDPNNRRE
+1347 RDTNNRRE

-1376 LPVLRLID
+1376 LPVID

>member
-55 EINKVSRQLDTARTA
+55 EINKVSRQLDNACTA

-82 ESSPKEL
+82 EASPKEL

-98 DLDHMERGSAAW
+98 DLDHMERGSSAW

-124 KSVDAE
+124 KNVDAE
-130 LREHEGLLSRINRK
+130 LREHEGLLSRLNRK

-150 SIASAAAAFTGIVFT
+150 SIASAAAAFTGLVFT
-165 ARQAVQAYADMEG
+165 ARQAVQAYADMEA

-188 MTSSEVEKLNEAF
+188 MTEEDVEKLNESF
-201 KNMDTRTSREDLNKL
+201 KKMDTRTSREDLNKL

-221 RLGLQSQDDVLGF
+221 RLGLQSQEDVQGF
-234 VKAANQINVALDDLG
+234 VTAANQINVALDDLG
-249 DGATLTL
+249 EGATLTL

-294 YLANFAQRLAGVGKQ
+294 YLAQFAQRLAGVGKQ

-360 QAFSKV
+360 QAFNKV

-377 LLERLNSLGDISAL
+377 LLQRLNELGDISAL
-391 APIFDAMGT
+391 APVFDSMGT
-400 DGARASAVIAAL
+400 DGARASQVIAAL
-412 AGNID
+412 AGNVE
-417 MVKQQQQ
+417 MVKKQQQ
-424 AANLAFKEGTS
+424 AANVAFKQGTS

-446 VQAQLDKAKKGFNEM
+446 VQAGLDKAKKGFHEM

-466 EKLAPAMKY
+466 QKLAPAMKY
-475 AISGTSAMMRVLSGL
+475 AITGTSAMMHVLSGV
-490 ISFIG
+490 ISFISDYAG
-495 NHKTIIITLTL
+495 TIIST
-506 AIIGYTAAVKANTIA
+506 AIAIGGYTVAVNAAVIADQLKVFWNNVLIGSFKKLWAVIAANPYGALAAAIGVVIGLVIDHNRGLTEAKAAEEALNGVREQA
-521 KITDAAF
+521 RKKIVDEQTELE
-528 DKIANALIATRR
+528 ILIA
-540 VVVLAASAAYNA
+540 AANDATQSYKNQKAA
-552 LTGNMVRARAAT
+552 VDK
-564 VLLNK
+564 LNK
-569 TLKLSPWGLAIAG
+569 TIPGFNGKIDATTRAFSYSKRALDEYINSLIRLYEVEGAKEKFKEYGKERAGLVMEKKKLEKEIEEEKKRQEEDYKDMRENPYTPGVNPEDQAGITFGRIVGNKVALSRLESKLDDVNSKLKY
-582 VTALYGGLIS
+582 T
-592 LLQSVDDN
+592 
-600 RKAAK
+600 
-605 RLAEEH
+605 
-611 RQWIDSISN
+611 
-620 IDEASN
+620 
-626 RYSSNELTRLKA
+626 
-638 LYKSAT
+638 
-644 DENAARK
+644 
-651 NRISAAQQMQSLYP
+651 SAAMQALKDEYGKDWYRQDIGLP
-665 AIFSNFSNEA
+665 ASPRS
-675 IMAGKAKSA
+675 
-684 YDKLTLSIIANAKA
+684 
-698 RAAAE
+698 
-703 KIKENEKKILDLEDE
+703 
-718 VRRNEAWAH
+718 
-727 NAGVRADNA
+727 DNA
-736 REQQRKNNDRNSAQ
+736 PTGS
-750 HAFMPAGVQTYGEQ
+750 
-764 QLSETI
+764 
-770 RDNTKQQEIA
+770 
-780 NKNIEKANGQIN
+780 
-792 DLRTSNDRLA
+792 
-802 KIPGVSGLLTGG
+802 SGGSGG
-814 GNNPQTPNISYTHGG
+814 GGSHGG
-829 GGGRGNSDFTPPDEK
+829 GGGSTFTPPDEK
-844 AERKAETERKKKE
+844 DERKAEAERKKKE

-878 DRVAK
+878 NRVAK

-891 DTVEDRANAETEA
+891 DTVEDRARAETEA
-904 LQLYKA
+904 LRLYKA

-915 YEYLD
+915 YEYLN

-935 TYEAFGKAESDDYAK
+935 TYEAFGKTESDDYAK

-1082 YDQKLLKDEEYQE
+1082 YDQKLLNEEEYQE

-1108 NSKTGTKAKNQ
+1108 NSKTGTKAKDQ
-1119 DFDDAKGAYEQQMK
+1119 DFDEAKDTYEQQMK

-1183 ETWKAGFENLGSTL
+1183 ENWKAGFENLGSTL

-1347 RDPNNRRE
+1347 RDTNNRRE

-1393 SLTREDVSRAIGQG
+1393 SLTSEDVSRAIGQG